1 MTNFETRP
9 TFAKIDLDNLRFNF
23 RSCRK
28 FMGSDV
34 KFMAVVKANAYGHG
48 AVECARAL
56 EAEGVEWFG
65 VALVEEGLELRHAEV
80 NSPILCLGGT
90 IIGQEKLFIDHK
102 ITPVIFNLDQA
113 AAFDSAA
120 DSLPSSS
127 AIHIKI
133 DTGMG
138 RLGVRWDQLDPFI
151 SGLQKLQNIHVEG
164 LMSHFAVANDPLEDD
179 FTDLQIAR
187 FFDSVKKFESFGII
201 PDLVDIANSPGA
213 VGHPASRAQM
223 VRLGGILY
231 GLGGDV
237 LSDSLPKPELKPVL
251 TLHSTI
257 ADIKHVP
264 AGETLGYGRTYK
276 TTRDSKIGVV
286 PIGYNDGYRRALSNN
301 ANVLVRGQC
310 VPVVGRISMDWTIID
325 LTDVPNATIA
335 DRVTLIGQEG
345 SRTIT
350 SEDLAGLIDT
360 ISYEITCGLSERVP
374 RRYDRGRRQSTL

>member
-1 MTNFETRP
+1 
-9 TFAKIDLDNLRFNF
+9 
-23 RSCRK
+23 
-28 FMGSDV
+28 
-34 KFMAVVKANAYGHG
+34 
-48 AVECARAL
+48 
-56 EAEGVEWFG
+56 
-65 VALVEEGLELRHAEV
+65 
-80 NSPILCLGGT
+80 
-90 IIGQEKLFIDHK
+90 
-102 ITPVIFNLDQA
+102 
-113 AAFDSAA
+113 
-120 DSLPSSS
+120 
-127 AIHIKI
+127 
-133 DTGMG
+133 
-138 RLGVRWDQLDPFI
+138 
-151 SGLQKLQNIHVEG
+151 
-164 LMSHFAVANDPLEDD
+164 
-179 FTDLQIAR
+179 
-187 FFDSVKKFESFGII
+187 
-201 PDLVDIANSPGA
+201 
-213 VGHPASRAQM
+213 M

-301 ANVLVRGQC
+301 ANVLVRGQF

-325 LTDVPNATIA
+325 LTDVPSATIA